1 MYVCIYIYI
10 SMNHWTI
17 PIFLNL
23 FILSFLFLSAIQASE
38 FFGVPTWILV
48 AACQSRHVVRRGHN
62 LTVAGAVPGP
72 LSWLEQKTVLKS

>member
-1 MYVCIYIYI
+1 
-10 SMNHWTI
+10 MNHWTI
-17 PIFLNL
+17 SIFLNL

-72 LSWLEQKTVLKS
+72 WVKLLVGFDQHVTWDYEPIS